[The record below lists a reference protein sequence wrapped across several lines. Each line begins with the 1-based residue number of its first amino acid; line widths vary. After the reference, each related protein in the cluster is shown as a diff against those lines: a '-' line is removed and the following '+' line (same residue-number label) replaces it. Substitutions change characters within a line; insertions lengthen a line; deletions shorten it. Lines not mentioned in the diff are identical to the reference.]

1 MLKKSTKIDAW
12 VISDGTKGM
21 ENQSLALAKLLN
33 INFELVRY
41 NPPYFLKKFPLIT
54 KLFISS
60 VKNHLLK
67 NKSPPSFIIT
77 TGKRMA
83 GVSIALKFILKD
95 RVKNIHIQNP
105 KLPFEYFDLLLIP
118 EHDNI
123 TAKNVIQ
130 TKGALTFFNFNE
142 LNKIQ
147 EREINLIKRSKKN
160 LVLLMIGGN
169 SKRYKPKNFD
179 YYHLSMKVLEA
190 TKNLNC
196 KLLVLLSRRTPLKAA
211 KILNYSF
218 IKHDENFQIVTSTE
232 QNPYPEILQI
242 ADYIIVTSDS
252 VNMVSETATLPIPL
266 FVSKF
271 SKETGKISNF
281 LNNLEDLGILKK
293 FEGQLFHYYKN
304 TLKTNQETILKV
316 NKLLGL

>member
-1 MLKKSTKIDAW
+1 MKKSTKINAW

-33 INFELVRY
+33 VNFELVKY
-41 NPPYFLKKFPLIT
+41 NPPYFLKKFPLIR

-60 VKNHLLK
+60 VKDHLLK

-142 LNKIQ
+142 LNKFQ

>member
-1 MLKKSTKIDAW
+1 MKKSTKIDAW

-33 INFELVRY
+33 INFELVKY
-41 NPPYFLKKFPLIT
+41 NPPYFLKKFPLIR

-60 VKNHLLK
+60 VKDHLLK

-142 LNKIQ
+142 LNKFQ
-147 EREINLIKRSKKN
+147 EREINLIKGSKKN

>member
-1 MLKKSTKIDAW
+1 MKKSTKIDAW

-21 ENQSLALAKLLN
+21 ENQSLALAKLLK
-33 INFELVRY
+33 INFELVKY
-41 NPPYFLKKFPLIT
+41 NPPYLLKKFPLIR

-60 VKNHLLK
+60 VKDHLLK
-67 NKSPPSFIIT
+67 KKSPPSFIIT

-95 RVKNIHIQNP
+95 KVKNIHIQNP
-105 KLPFEYFDLLLIP
+105 RLPFEYFDLLLIP

-142 LNKIQ
+142 SNKFK
-147 EREINLIKRSKKN
+147 EREINLIKGSKKN
-160 LVLLMIGGN
+160 LILLMIGGN
-169 SKRYKPKNFD
+169 NKRYKPKNCD
-179 YYHLSMKVLEA
+179 YYYLSMKVLEA
-190 TKNLNC
+190 TKNLDC
-196 KLLVLLSRRTPLKAA
+196 KLLVLLSRRTPLMAA

-218 IKHDENFQIVTSTE
+218 LKYNENFQIVTSSE
-232 QNPYPEILQI
+232 QSSYPEILQI

-271 SKETGKISNF
+271 TKETGKISNF
-281 LNNLEDLGILKK
+281 LKNLEDLGILKI
-293 FEGQLFHYYKN
+293 FEGQLFHYHKN
-304 TLKTNQETILKV
+304 TLKTNQETISKV

>member
-1 MLKKSTKIDAW
+1 MKKSTKIDAW

-33 INFELVRY
+33 VNFELVKY
-41 NPPYFLKKFPLIT
+41 NPPYFLKKFPLIR

-60 VKNHLLK
+60 VKDHLLK

-142 LNKIQ
+142 LNKFQ
-147 EREINLIKRSKKN
+147 EKEINLIKGSKKN

-304 TLKTNQETILKV
+304 TLKTNKETILKV
-316 NKLLGL
+316 NKFLGL

>member
-1 MLKKSTKIDAW
+1 MKKSTKIDAW

-33 INFELVRY
+33 VNFELVKY
-41 NPPYFLKKFPLIT
+41 NPPYFLKKFPLIR

-60 VKNHLLK
+60 VKDHLLK

-130 TKGALTFFNFNE
+130 TKGALTFFNFNA

-316 NKLLGL
+316 NKLLGF

>member
-1 MLKKSTKIDAW
+1 MKKSTKIDAW

-33 INFELVRY
+33 INFELVKY
-41 NPPYFLKKFPLIT
+41 NPPYFLKKFPLIR

-60 VKNHLLK
+60 VKDHLLK

-95 RVKNIHIQNP
+95 KVKNIHIQNP

-142 LNKIQ
+142 LNKFQ
-147 EREINLIKRSKKN
+147 EREINLIKGSKKN

-169 SKRYKPKNFD
+169 SKTYKPKNCD
-179 YYHLSMKVLEA
+179 YYYLSMKILEA

-196 KLLVLLSRRTPLKAA
+196 KLLILLSRRTPLKAT

-218 IKHDENFQIVTSTE
+218 IKNDENFQIVTSSE

-271 SKETGKISNF
+271 SKETDKISSF
-281 LNNLEDLGILKK
+281 LKNLENLGILKK

>member
-1 MLKKSTKIDAW
+1 MKKSTKIDAW

-33 INFELVRY
+33 INFELVKY
-41 NPPYFLKKFPLIT
+41 NPPYFLKKFPLIR

-60 VKNHLLK
+60 VKDHLLK

-95 RVKNIHIQNP
+95 KVKNIHIQNP

-142 LNKIQ
+142 LNKFQ
-147 EREINLIKRSKKN
+147 EREINLIKGSKKN

-169 SKRYKPKNFD
+169 SKRYKPKNCD
-179 YYHLSMKVLEA
+179 YYYLCMKVLEA

-218 IKHDENFQIVTSTE
+218 IKHDENFQIVTSSE

-271 SKETGKISNF
+271 SKEAGKISKF
-281 LNNLEDLGILKK
+281 LKNLEDLGILKI

-304 TLKTNQETILKV
+304 TLKTNQETISKV

>member
-1 MLKKSTKIDAW
+1 MLKKSTKTDAW

-33 INFELVRY
+33 INFELVKY

-60 VKNHLLK
+60 VKDHLLK

-95 RVKNIHIQNP
+95 KVKNIHIQNP

-142 LNKIQ
+142 LNKFQ
-147 EREINLIKRSKKN
+147 EREVNLIKGSKKN

-169 SKRYKPKNFD
+169 SKRYIPKNYD
-179 YYHLSMKVLEA
+179 YYYLSMKILEA

-196 KLLVLLSRRTPLKAA
+196 KLLVLLSRRTPSKAA

-281 LNNLEDLGILKK
+281 LKNLEELGILKK

>member
-1 MLKKSTKIDAW
+1 MKKSTKIDAW

-21 ENQSLALAKLLN
+21 ENQPLALAKLLN
-33 INFELVRY
+33 INFELVKY
-41 NPPYFLKKFPLIT
+41 NPPYFLKKFPLIR

-60 VKNHLLK
+60 VKDHLLK

-95 RVKNIHIQNP
+95 KVKNIHIQNP

-142 LNKIQ
+142 LNKFQ

>member
-1 MLKKSTKIDAW
+1 MKKSTKIDAW

-33 INFELVRY
+33 VNFELVKY
-41 NPPYFLKKFPLIT
+41 NPPYFLKKFPLIR

-60 VKNHLLK
+60 VKDHLLK

-123 TAKNVIQ
+123 IAKNVIQ

-142 LNKIQ
+142 LNKFE
-147 EREINLIKRSKKN
+147 EREINLIKGSKKN

>member
-1 MLKKSTKIDAW
+1 MKKSTKIDAW
-12 VISDGTKGM
+12 IISDGTKGM

-33 INFELVRY
+33 INFELVKY

-60 VKNHLLK
+60 VKDHLLK

-95 RVKNIHIQNP
+95 NVKNIHIQNP

-142 LNKIQ
+142 LNKFE
-147 EREINLIKRSKKN
+147 EREINLIKGSKKN
-160 LVLLMIGGN
+160 LVLLMIGGD

-179 YYHLSMKVLEA
+179 YYYLSMKILEA

-218 IKHDENFQIVTSTE
+218 IKHDENFQIVNSSE
-232 QNPYPEILQI
+232 QNLYPEILQI

-281 LNNLEDLGILKK
+281 LKNLEDLGILKK

>member
-1 MLKKSTKIDAW
+1 MKKSTKINAW

-41 NPPYFLKKFPLIT
+41 NPPYFLKKFPLIG

-60 VKNHLLK
+60 VKDHLLK

-95 RVKNIHIQNP
+95 KVKNIHIQNP

-142 LNKIQ
+142 LNKFQ

-242 ADYIIVTSDS
+242 ADYIIATSDS

>member
-1 MLKKSTKIDAW
+1 MKKSTKIDAW

-33 INFELVRY
+33 VNFELVKY
-41 NPPYFLKKFPLIT
+41 NPPYFLKKFPLIR

-60 VKNHLLK
+60 VKDHLLK

-142 LNKIQ
+142 LNKFQ

-242 ADYIIVTSDS
+242 ADYIIATSDS

-271 SKETGKISNF
+271 SKETGKFSNF
-281 LNNLEDLGILKK
+281 LKNLEDLGILKK

>member
-1 MLKKSTKIDAW
+1 MKKSTKIDAW

-33 INFELVRY
+33 INFELVKY
-41 NPPYFLKKFPLIT
+41 NPPYFLKKFPLIR

-60 VKNHLLK
+60 VKDHLLK

-142 LNKIQ
+142 LNKFQ
-147 EREINLIKRSKKN
+147 EREINLIKGSKKN

-218 IKHDENFQIVTSTE
+218 IKHDENFQIVTSSE